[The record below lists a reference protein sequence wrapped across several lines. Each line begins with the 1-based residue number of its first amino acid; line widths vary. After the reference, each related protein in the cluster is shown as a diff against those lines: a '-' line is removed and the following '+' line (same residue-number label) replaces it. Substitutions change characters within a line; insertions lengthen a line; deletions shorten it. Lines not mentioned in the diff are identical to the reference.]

1 MASFT
6 AGDEALGSIILIEEL
21 FHRLAK
27 SGVVPEAAL
36 ADVVRSTVARL
47 DTTDNFGAG
56 AAVRHYFEYWLTE

>member
-1 MASFT
+1 
-6 AGDEALGSIILIEEL
+6 
-21 FHRLAK
+21 
-27 SGVVPEAAL
+27 VVPEAAL